1 MTPGALILETGEIF
15 KGLLSDAFT
24 QAGEVVFNTSHSGY
38 EEIAT
43 DPSYY
48 NQILVMT
55 APLQGNYG
63 ADLKFWQSEKIWI
76 KAFICLELQNS
87 QRDQLWLK
95 TLTEH
100 KIPILS
106 GVDTRKLVLRLRRKG
121 VIWGLVAPLSQQ
133 ISVRQ
138 MIQQER
144 EQPKD
149 WTKFVSVSEP
159 KEFKGRKR
167 AGLKIALID
176 FGFKKSILEE
186 LLKRASSVCLFPP
199 NSSFKLIQNW
209 KPSAVV
215 LSNGPGDPKEVK
227 EGTQLVKKLI
237 GFKPIF
243 GICMGH
249 QILSQALGGETYKLK
264 FGHRGSNHPIQ
275 DKLLNRIYISA
286 QNHGYSVNP
295 ETLPE
300 EVLVSHVNLND
311 RTVAGLFSKKH
322 KCLSVQF
329 HPENKPGPTE
339 ATALFDYF
347 IKNLVK
353 KGR

>member
-1 MTPGALILETGEIF
+1 MTPGALILETGEVF
-15 KGLLSDAFT
+15 KGLLSGDFT
-24 QAGEVVFNTSHSGY
+24 QAGEVVFNTSHTGY

-76 KAFICLELQNS
+76 KAFICLEMQNS
-87 QRDQLWLK
+87 LRDQQWQK

-100 KIPILS
+100 KVPILS
-106 GVDTRKLVLRLRRKG
+106 GVDTRKLVIHLRRKG

-133 ISVRQ
+133 ISVKQ
-138 MIQQER
+138 IIKQEK
-144 EQPKD
+144 EKPKD
-149 WTKFVSVSEP
+149 WTQFVSVSEP
-159 KEFKGRKR
+159 KEFKGKKR
-167 AGLKIALID
+167 SGLRIALID
-176 FGFKKSILEE
+176 FGYKKNILDE
-186 LLKRASSVCLFPP
+186 LLKRAGDVCLFPS
-199 NSSFKLIQNW
+199 NSPSKFIKDW
-209 KPSAVV
+209 KPSALV
-215 LSNGPGDPKEVK
+215 LSNGPGDPKDVV
-227 EGTQLVKKLI
+227 EGTKLVKKLV

-249 QILSQALGGETYKLK
+249 QVLSQALGGETYKLK

-275 DKLLNRIYISA
+275 DKLLNRVYISA
-286 QNHGYSVNP
+286 QNHGYVVNP
-295 ETLPE
+295 KTLPK

-311 RTVAGLFSKKH
+311 HTTAGIFSKKH

-339 ATALFDYF
+339 AVTLFDYF